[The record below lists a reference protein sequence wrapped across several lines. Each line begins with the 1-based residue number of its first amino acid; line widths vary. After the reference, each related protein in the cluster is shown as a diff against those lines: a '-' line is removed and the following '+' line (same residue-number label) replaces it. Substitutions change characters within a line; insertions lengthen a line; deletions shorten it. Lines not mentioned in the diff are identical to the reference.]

1 MLNQNFENMTA
12 LEDLISEEMDN
23 VRNLKLNTGASLSVW
38 GEGYNQG
45 IENAV
50 AFMENALRIILLR
63 V

>member
-23 VRNLKLNTGASLSVW
+23 VRNLKLNTGASLSAW